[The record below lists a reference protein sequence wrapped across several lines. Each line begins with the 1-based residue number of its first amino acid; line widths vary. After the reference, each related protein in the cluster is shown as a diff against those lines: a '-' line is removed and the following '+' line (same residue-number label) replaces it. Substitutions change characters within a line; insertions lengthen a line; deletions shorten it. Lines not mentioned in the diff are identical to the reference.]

1 MTIHTN
7 IDKNIAQSVDSTP
20 EKMRTNEQGKSMIYR
35 NSKYRKT
42 SKLSLANIAI
52 GKDPYVATT
61 IADMREQMIERV
73 EHTATA
79 IDTFEGWDAPQNVAD
94 LKAPMAYRC
103 RNGFKIKIGYG
114 AKNEHFKDDFA
125 IEFFAVNRR
134 SNDIAE
140 AIEYLEA
147 ISADLKAGELDDM
160 LEARLN
166 QYKLRA
172 KSALEIRNSHKAK
185 FITIAA

>member
-7 IDKNIAQSVDSTP
+7 IDKNIAQSVTNTH
-20 EKMRTNEQGKSMIYR
+20 EKMRSNEQGKSMIYR

-52 GKDPYVATT
+52 GKDLYVATT

-79 IDTFEGWDAPQNVAD
+79 IDTFEGWSAPQNVAD

-140 AIEYLEA
+140 AI
-147 ISADLKAGELDDM
+147 SADLKAGELDDM

-166 QYKLRA
+166 QYKSRA

-185 FITIAA
+185 FTTIAA

>member
-7 IDKNIAQSVDSTP
+7 IDKNIAQSVANTR

-61 IADMREQMIERV
+61 IADMRDQMIERV
-73 EHTATA
+73 ELTATA
-79 IDTFEGWDAPQNVAD
+79 IDTFDGWNVPQNVAD
-94 LKAPMAYRC
+94 LEAPMAKRC

-114 AKNEHFKDDFA
+114 TKNEHFKGDFA

-134 SNDIAE
+134 TNNVPE

-147 ISADLKAGELDDM
+147 IIADLKAGELDDM
-160 LEARLN
+160 LEIRLN
-166 QYKLRA
+166 QYKSRA

-185 FITIAA
+185 FTTIAA

>member
-7 IDKNIAQSVDSTP
+7 IDQNIAQSVANTH

-79 IDTFEGWDAPQNVAD
+79 IDTFEGWNAPQNVTD

-114 AKNEHFKDDFA
+114 TKNEHFKDDFA

-134 SNDIAE
+134 SNDSAE

-147 ISADLKAGELDDM
+147 IRSVLKAGELDVMWDV
-160 LEARLN
+160 RLN
-166 QYKLRA
+166 
-172 KSALEIRNSHKAK
+172 
-185 FITIAA
+185 

>member
-7 IDKNIAQSVDSTP
+7 IAQSVSNTH
-20 EKMRTNEQGKSMIYR
+20 EKMSSNEQGKSMNYR
-35 NSKYRKT
+35 NSKYRRT

-52 GKDPYVATT
+52 AKDPYVATT
-61 IADMREQMIERV
+61 IADMRDQMIERV
-73 EHTATA
+73 ELTATA
-79 IDTFEGWDAPQNVAD
+79 IDTFDGWNVPQNVAE
-94 LKAPMAYRC
+94 LNAPMAKRC

-114 AKNEHFKDDFA
+114 TKNEHFKDDFA

-166 QYKLRA
+166 QYKSRA
-172 KSALEIRNSHKAK
+172 KSALGKRNSHKAK
-185 FITIAA
+185 FTTIAA

>member
-7 IDKNIAQSVDSTP
+7 IAQSVANTL
-20 EKMRTNEQGKSMIYR
+20 EKMPTNEQGKSMIYR

-79 IDTFEGWDAPQNVAD
+79 IDTFEG
-94 LKAPMAYRC
+94 
-103 RNGFKIKIGYG
+103 
-114 AKNEHFKDDFA
+114 
-125 IEFFAVNRR
+125 
-134 SNDIAE
+134 
-140 AIEYLEA
+140 
-147 ISADLKAGELDDM
+147 
-160 LEARLN
+160 
-166 QYKLRA
+166 
-172 KSALEIRNSHKAK
+172 
-185 FITIAA
+185 